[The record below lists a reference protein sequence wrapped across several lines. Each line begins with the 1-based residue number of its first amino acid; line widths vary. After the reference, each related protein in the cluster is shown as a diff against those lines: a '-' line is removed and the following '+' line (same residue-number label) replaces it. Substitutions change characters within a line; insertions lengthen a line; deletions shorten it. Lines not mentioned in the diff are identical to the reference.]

1 MWWNKPYVNRRD
13 WILENLGVLDLT
25 SDQIVVLLMI
35 DYLNVNNIA
44 IDPKVLSDRTNI
56 AMDKIDSILH
66 NLVRQNILQ
75 IKAEKDRIEFDIG
88 NLFEEGLRYEY
99 VDENI
104 FEVFESELARP
115 LSQMELERLNS
126 WLREYTQEEIVS
138 ALRTAIVYQKVS
150 FPYIN
155 SILANNRKEK
165 GMQL

>member
-25 SDQIVVLLMI
+25 TDQIVVLLMI

-104 FEVFESELARP
+104 
-115 LSQMELERLNS
+115 
-126 WLREYTQEEIVS
+126 LRCLRVS
-138 ALRTAIVYQKVS
+138 LRD
-150 FPYIN
+150 
-155 SILANNRKEK
+155 L
-165 GMQL
+165 